1 MDESVRAQLG
11 NTFMDSQQS
20 GNFSPFNSL
29 LSRYNVSQQDLLSAF
44 PNISQQGIDE
54 FAGRGVQFP
63 AQYQSNLI
71 QSLRAASP
79 AGGDNPGLTMYENA
93 PNGTGV
99 GRRMQVGN
107 NLFNP
112 TLSQMQPVSPTAP
125 PLKPFTNNQIG
136 QSIFESYQQGYKLPQ
151 IEAGLKSQYKVTP
164 EQFSDALDD
173 RLGQAIYESYQQG
186 FNVPL
191 TKQGSME
198 KLGATEQ
205 QFNSALDKRL
215 AQAISESIA
224 QGFDVNLTRQ
234 GATNKL
240 GVSDAD
246 FDRALA
252 IYNAGLV

>member
-11 NTFMDSQQS
+11 NTFIGSQKS
-20 GNFSPFNSL
+20 GDFAPFNAL
-29 LSRYNVSQQDLLSAF
+29 LDQYNVSRKDLLSAF
-44 PNISQQGIDE
+44 PDINQQGINE
-54 FAGRGVQFP
+54 FVGRGVQFP
-63 AQYQSNLI
+63 LYQSGLI
-71 QSLRAASP
+71 KSLRNASP
-79 AGGDNPGLTMYENA
+79 AAEENPGLTMFENA
-93 PNGTGV
+93 PNGTAV

-112 TLSQMQPVSPTAP
+112 TLSQMPTRTAP
-125 PLKPFTNNQIG
+125 PLKPFTNDQIG

-151 IEAGLKSQYKVTP
+151 IESGLQSQYGIKP
-164 EQFSDALDD
+164 QQFNEALDD
-173 RLGQAIYESYQQG
+173 RLGQAIFESYDQG
-186 FNVPL
+186 FAVPV
-191 TKQGSME
+191 TRQGAAE
-198 KLGATEQ
+198 KLGATDE

-234 GATNKL
+234 GATSKL

>member
-1 MDESVRAQLG
+1 MATAPAAFESA
-11 NTFMDSQQS
+11 
-20 GNFSPFNSL
+20 
-29 LSRYNVSQQDLLSAF
+29 
-44 PNISQQGIDE
+44 
-54 FAGRGVQFP
+54 
-63 AQYQSNLI
+63 LI
-71 QSLRAASP
+71 QALRAASP
-79 AGGDNPGLTMYENA
+79 AASGNPGLTMYENA
-93 PNGTGV
+93 PDGAGV

-112 TLSQMQPVSPTAP
+112 TLSQMPTMTAP
-125 PLKPFTNNQIG
+125 PLKPFTNDQVG

-151 IEAGLKSQYKVTP
+151 IQAGLQSQYGVKP

-234 GATNKL
+234 GATSKL

-252 IYNAGLV
+252 LYNAGLM

>member
-20 GNFSPFNSL
+20 GDFSPFNSL

-44 PNISQQGIDE
+44 PDINQQGINQ
-54 FAGRGVQFP
+54 FMGQGVQFP
-63 AQYQSNLI
+63 QQYQSSLI
-71 QSLRAASP
+71 QSLRNSSP
-79 AGGDNPGLTMYENA
+79 AGSDNPGVTMYENA
-93 PNGTGV
+93 PNGFGV
-99 GRRMQVGN
+99 GRRQQVGN

-112 TLSQMQPVSPTAP
+112 TLSMGPAPTAP
-125 PLKPFTNNQIG
+125 PLKPFTNDQIG

-151 IEAGLKSQYKVTP
+151 IQAGLQSQYKVTP

-186 FNVPL
+186 FNIPL

-234 GATNKL
+234 GATSKL

>member
-20 GNFSPFNSL
+20 GDFSPFNSL

-44 PNISQQGIDE
+44 PNISQQGIDQ
-54 FAGRGVQFP
+54 FTGQGVQFP

-79 AGGDNPGLTMYENA
+79 AGSDNPGVTMYENA
-93 PNGTGV
+93 PNGIGV

-112 TLSQMQPVSPTAP
+112 TLSMGPAPTAP
-125 PLKPFTNNQIG
+125 PLKPFTNDQIG

-151 IEAGLKSQYKVTP
+151 IQAGLQSQFGVKP
-164 EQFSDALDD
+164 QQFDDALDD

-191 TKQGSME
+191 TEQGAIQ
-198 KLGATEQ
+198 KLGATEA
-205 QFNSALDKRL
+205 QFDRALDKRL
-215 AQAISESIA
+215 AQAISESID
-224 QGFDVNLTRQ
+224 QGFSVDLTRQ
-234 GATNKL
+234 GARTKL

-252 IYNAGLV
+252 IYNSGLL